1 MNIELHYRSLTAELE
16 SLRDRVRN
24 FIDSGHWPTDG
35 EWKESVLRSTL
46 AKRLP
51 ETVRIGRGFV
61 LTREGATT
69 QCDVLLYKAD
79 APLLFKDGE
88 LVFLTPDAVLG
99 IIEVKSKTDRRVL
112 AEALDKLSAIGEKL
126 GEHRSHCFFGLFS
139 YENAMPD
146 HGITLAML
154 RDKCDRRVKVVDFI
168 NLGCSRFFRWWPVHP
183 DGDGAV
189 YEHWHS
195 YHLENMS
202 AGYFIANIIDFVSP
216 HSVGLNNWLW
226 FPEEGKESRKNGE
239 IAAMFALRQRAD

>member
-1 MNIELHYRSLTAELE
+1 MNIELHYKSLTLELE

-24 FIDSGHWPTDG
+24 FIDSAHWPTVG
-35 EWKESVLRSTL
+35 EWKESVLRSIL

-88 LVFLTPDAVLG
+88 LVFLTPDAVHG
-99 IIEVKSKTDRRVL
+99 IIEVKSRTDRRVL
-112 AEALDKLSAIGEKL
+112 ADALDKFAAIGQKL

-139 YENAMPD
+139 YEN
-146 HGITLAML
+146 GIADDNTILETL
-154 RDKCDRRVKVVDFI
+154 RDKCDHRVKVVDFI
-168 NLGCSRFFRWWPVHP
+168 NLGCSSFLRWWPFHP
-183 DGDGAV
+183 EGNGAV

-195 YHLENMS
+195 YRLEDMS

-226 FPEEGKESRKNGE
+226 FPEEGKESRKTGE
-239 IAAMFALRQRAD
+239 IAAMFALRQCAR